1 MTTQHN
7 ESTARADTAGDSLER
22 LRDREAK
29 LREKAQQLQAR
40 AEHLERVRRVQQ
52 QRLARRVDAHQKIIL
67 GALVQKAGLD
77 WVLDDPGHARG
88 QKDGDVLPST
98 ARRLGAISI
107 TYDCERILAAL
118 TWLATVSKRCEND
131 DVSIPYYSLTSR
143 RCAPGDAD

>member
-1 MTTQHN
+1 MTTQHT

-29 LREKAQQLQAR
+29 LREKAQQLQAK

-88 QKDGDVLPST
+88 QNDDVKGPLKSGLD
-98 ARRLGAISI
+98 AVSKR
-107 TYDCERILAAL
+107 YDCERILTAL
-118 TWLATVSKRCEND
+118 TWLSSVSKRGENSI
-131 DVSIPYYSLTSR
+131 VSK
-143 RCAPGDAD
+143 PGNDY

>member
-29 LREKAQQLQAR
+29 LREKAQQLQAK

-88 QKDGDVLPST
+88 QNDDVSGALPS
-98 ARRLGAISI
+98 RLDAVSKR
-107 TYDCERILAAL
+107 YDCERILAAL
-118 TWLATVSKRCEND
+118 TWLAAASKRGENDVVSKPGND
-131 DVSIPYYSLTSR
+131 Y
-143 RCAPGDAD
+143 

>member
-1 MTTQHN
+1 MTTQHS

-29 LREKAQQLQAR
+29 LRKKAQQLQAK

-67 GALVQKAGLD
+67 GALVQKAGMD

-88 QKDGDVLPST
+88 QKDGDVLSAT
-98 ARRLGAISI
+98 DRRLNTISI

-118 TWLATVSKRCEND
+118 TWLAAVSKLGDND
-131 DVSIPYYSLTSR
+131 VVSPSNSNSTSR
-143 RCAPGDAD
+143 SESSG

>member
-1 MTTQHN
+1 MTTQHT

-77 WVLDDPGHARG
+77 WVLDDPGHAG
-88 QKDGDVLPST
+88 ASGPIDDVK
-98 ARRLGAISI
+98 GALKSELNAVSKQ
-107 TYDCERILAAL
+107 YDCERILAAL
-118 TWLATVSKRCEND
+118 TWLATVSKRGENH
-131 DVSIPYYSLTSR
+131 VVFMHQ
-143 RCAPGDAD
+143 